1 MFNDNNVLQNVVD
14 EINSI
19 DPNLELLT
27 KKIYKLSYLRKCIME
42 SLRLNNVVITTF
54 RTLLH
59 DYTFDEK
66 YKFRKG
72 TQFLI
77 LNNPVLREKEFFENP
92 NEFNP
97 GRWTEDMEKS
107 YYALSF
113 NQGPQKCPGKELAIY
128 LTQNFVY
135 HFLKIKKIGISK
147 TIVTNKINIDNIPQ
161 VLNPCSIKF
170 YFYPLKY
177 KHYSL

>member
-1 MFNDNNVLQNVVD
+1 MEVQKVFKKVIQ
-14 EINSI
+14 EIYSI
-19 DPNLELLT
+19 NENY
-27 KKIYKLSYLRKCIME
+27 KEIYHLDFLRKCILE
-42 SLRLNNVVITTF
+42 TLRLNNPVITTF
-54 RTLLH
+54 RTLTQN
-59 DYTFDEK
+59 YTFDNK
-66 YKFRKG
+66 YSFKKG
-72 TQFLI
+72 TEFLI
-77 LNNPVLREKEFFENP
+77 LNNPVLREKEFFLHP
-92 NEFNP
+92 NKFIP
-97 GRWTEDMEKS
+97 SRWTSQMEKS

-161 VLNPCSIKF
+161 VLNPCSIIF